1 MKQIPK
7 RASHPYSQKFIH
19 IDRETGECYHAN
31 AFDKAGKLWKVWQ
44 LSKAFSDDPQ
54 VEEQVTKWKAEP
66 TPPGSRV
73 SMFQSINVIDLQN
86 NRGTLVPCRGHAS
99 PATDLDLVKKIL
111 DVNYLTE
118 GR

>member
-1 MKQIPK
+1 M
-7 RASHPYSQKFIH
+7 
-19 IDRETGECYHAN
+19 
-31 AFDKAGKLWKVWQ
+31 WQ